1 VSNSPSNRIGTA
13 FISISKAL
21 HEDDGSSM
29 DTDDNNDEVRN
40 NSMSADID
48 TRVMDDISQVQDDK
62 LLLYHMKLAGRLLL
76 LLAVILVFPW
86 IQSDARV

>member
-1 VSNSPSNRIGTA
+1 
-13 FISISKAL
+13 
-21 HEDDGSSM
+21 M

-40 NSMSADID
+40 NSMSVDID
-48 TRVMDDISQVQDDK
+48 TKVMDDISQAQDDK
-62 LLLYHMKLAGRLLL
+62 LLLYHMKLAERLLL

>member
-1 VSNSPSNRIGTA
+1 
-13 FISISKAL
+13 
-21 HEDDGSSM
+21 M

>member
-1 VSNSPSNRIGTA
+1 
-13 FISISKAL
+13 
-21 HEDDGSSM
+21 M

-40 NSMSADID
+40 NSMSVDID
-48 TRVMDDISQVQDDK
+48 TRVMDDISQAQDDK
-62 LLLYHMKLAGRLLL
+62 LLLYHMKLAERLLL

>member
-1 VSNSPSNRIGTA
+1 MSDNPSNKIRTA

-40 NSMSADID
+40 NSMSVDID
-48 TRVMDDISQVQDDK
+48 TRVMDDISQAQDDK

-86 IQSDARV
+86 VQSDARV

>member
-1 VSNSPSNRIGTA
+1 
-13 FISISKAL
+13 
-21 HEDDGSSM
+21 M

-40 NSMSADID
+40 NSMSVDID

-86 IQSDARV
+86 VQSDARV